1 MEQIMPTI
9 DLDVIDHSILN
20 QLQKNGRLSNVQLAA
35 EVGLSE
41 SACLRRVKILE
52 ESGIIDRYVMLINQ
66 SAIGKPGNV
75 FVRVSLD
82 GQQREKL
89 AAFEAEI
96 TKVTEV
102 MECYLMS
109 GDFDY
114 LLRVITRDNDDYVRV
129 HNKLTSLPGVMR
141 VQSSFALRTVLGK
154 TEMPLEGKM

>member
-1 MEQIMPTI
+1 MLTPELDSI
-9 DLDVIDHSILN
+9 DRSILKK
-20 QLQKNGRLSNVQLAA
+20 LQKNGRLSNVQLAS

-41 SACLRRVKILE
+41 SACLRRVKLLE

-75 FVRVSLD
+75 FVRVTLD

-89 AAFEAEI
+89 AAFETDI
-96 TKVTEV
+96 SKVPEV

-114 LLRVITRDNDDYVRV
+114 LLRVITKNNDDYVRV

-141 VQSSFALRTVLGK
+141 VQSSFAMKTVLDK
-154 TEMPLEGKM
+154 TEMPVNSI

>member
-1 MEQIMPTI
+1 MPAI
-9 DLDVIDHSILN
+9 DLDAIDHSILN
-20 QLQKNGRLSNVQLAA
+20 KLQKNGRLSNVQLAA

-52 ESGIIDRYVMLINQ
+52 ESRIIDRYVMLINQ

-96 TKVTEV
+96 TRVSEV

-154 TEMPLEGKM
+154 TEMPLDVRM